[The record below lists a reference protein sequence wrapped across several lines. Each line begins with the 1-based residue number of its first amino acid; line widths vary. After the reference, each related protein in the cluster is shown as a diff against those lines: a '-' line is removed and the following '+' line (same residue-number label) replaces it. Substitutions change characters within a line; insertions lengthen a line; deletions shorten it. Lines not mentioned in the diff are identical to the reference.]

1 MMILT
6 IKMPLKVQ
14 ISLNREQAMNN
25 KIKKVAL
32 IGYSAKGVVYA
43 MTGVLTFLTT
53 INMGGQKA
61 GKLSTI
67 DYLEEQSF
75 GASIVIVLG
84 LGLLCY
90 ALWRLLQGIMDPE
103 NIGTEPKN
111 IVKRIGFTISG
122 IIYAGLG
129 LIAIIDALD
138 IILLTGN
145 GNSKSSILSGT
156 SGSIIF
162 VIIGTGLALKGTYQF
177 IKAYK
182 GDFLEKFQIG
192 SISSINKRKYI
203 KKIGYAGL
211 ISRGIVTSIV
221 SYFFIT
227 AGMNLRGTSSQKLK
241 GTSEAF
247 SFIQEQVYGRWLL
260 GIVALGLVCYGLF
273 MFSTAAY
280 RKYNN

>member
-1 MMILT
+1 
-6 IKMPLKVQ
+6 
-14 ISLNREQAMNN
+14 MNC

-32 IGYSAKGVVYA
+32 IGYTAKGVVYA
-43 MTGVLTFLTT
+43 MTGILTFLTT
-53 INMGGQKA
+53 IDLGGQKA
-61 GKLSTI
+61 SKLSTI
-67 DYLEEQSF
+67 DYLEEQTF
-75 GASIVIVLG
+75 GSSIVIILG
-84 LGLLCY
+84 IGLLCY
-90 ALWRLLQGIMDPE
+90 SLWRLLQGIIDPE
-103 NIGTEPKN
+103 NIGTNPKSLA
-111 IVKRIGFTISG
+111 KRIGFTISG

-129 LIAIIDALD
+129 LVAITDALD
-138 IILLTGN
+138 LGILSGN
-145 GNSKSSILSGT
+145 GSSKSTLLSGT

-162 VIIGTGLALKGTYQF
+162 VIIGTGLALKGIYQF

-182 GDFLEKFQIG
+182 GDFLENFQIG
-192 SISSINKRKYI
+192 PLSSISKRKYI
-203 KKIGYAGL
+203 KRIGYAGI

-227 AGMNLRGTSSQKLK
+227 AGMSLRGTSSQELK

-280 RKYNN
+280 RRYNN

>member
-1 MMILT
+1 
-6 IKMPLKVQ
+6 
-14 ISLNREQAMNN
+14 MNN
-25 KIKKVAL
+25 KLKKIAF
-32 IGYSAKGVVYA
+32 IGYIAKGVVYSI
-43 MTGVLTFLTT
+43 TGILTFLTT

-67 DYLEEQSF
+67 DYLEEQNF
-75 GASIVIVLG
+75 GAAIVILLG

-90 ALWRLLQGIMDPE
+90 ALWRLLQGILDPE
-103 NIGTEPKN
+103 DMGSTPKF
-111 IVKRIGFTISG
+111 IAKRIGFTISG
-122 IIYAGLG
+122 IIYAALG
-129 LIAIIDALD
+129 LFAIIDALD
-138 IILLTGN
+138 IGMFSGN
-145 GNSKSSILSGT
+145 GNSKESIFTGT
-156 SGSIIF
+156 SGSVSL
-162 VIIGTGLALKGTYQF
+162 VIIGIGLALKGGYQF

-182 GDFLEKFQIG
+182 GDFLKKFKIQ

-203 KKIGYAGL
+203 KRIGYAGL

-227 AGMNLRGTSSQKLK
+227 AGINLRGTTSQKLK

-280 RKYNN
+280 RKYKY